1 MPEGVKVANKTG
13 ELSDVENDAG
23 IIYDAPGGTDLVI
36 CFMSQNLSDTAAA
49 QTVIAQVSR
58 MIYDS
63 YNE

>member
-1 MPEGVKVANKTG
+1 M
-13 ELSDVENDAG
+13 ENDAG